1 LFDDWQSAFAVIAA
15 ILIAYGVILWIGT
28 IVWTYRDIRERTRD
42 SWSQTVA
49 VALVVLFNIP
59 GLIIYLI
66 LRPSE
71 TLSEA
76 YERRLENE
84 AIRRD
89 LAEQLRSCP
98 SCSRP
103 ADEDFLLC
111 PYCRARLREPCGSCS
126 RPLELSWAV
135 CPYCGSPGPQH
146 VKAPMAV
153 AVSPPAPAPAAPAVE
168 PPAEAPAP
176 AGQASPSTRSRSRAR
191 TPSRPAE

>member
-42 SWSQTVA
+42 GWSQTVA

-59 GLIIYLI
+59 GLVLYLI
-66 LRPSE
+66 LRPGE

-103 ADEDFLLC
+103 AQEDFLVC
-111 PYCRARLREPCGSCS
+111 PYCRARLREACSSCGKA
-126 RPLELSWAV
+126 LELAWAA
-135 CPYCGSPGPQH
+135 CPYCAAPGPQP
-146 VKAPMAV
+146 VTAAMAAAGSPSLGSPAVPDAYSAP
-153 AVSPPAPAPAAPAVE
+153 PPNPAPSSS
-168 PPAEAPAP
+168 
-176 AGQASPSTRSRSRAR
+176 QARSPQ
-191 TPSRPAE
+191 

>member
-1 LFDDWQSAFAVIAA
+1 LFNDWQSAFALVTA
-15 ILIAYGVILWIGT
+15 ILIAYAVILWIGT

-42 SWSQTVA
+42 GWSQAVA

-59 GLIIYLI
+59 GLILYLI

-103 ADEDFLLC
+103 AEEDFLLC
-111 PYCRARLREPCGSCS
+111 PYCRARLREPCASCG
-126 RPLELSWAV
+126 RPLELGWAA
-135 CPYCGSPGPQH
+135 CPYCGAPGPQP
-146 VKAPMAV
+146 VTAAMAAGSAPLAT
-153 AVSPPAPAPAAPAVE
+153 AAAAAAE
-168 PPAEAPAP
+168 PPAAAAAPSPNP
-176 AGQASPSTRSRSRAR
+176 ASSRSRPRAR
-191 TPSRPAE
+191 SPGS

>member
-1 LFDDWQSAFAVIAA
+1 LFDDWQSAFAVVAA

-66 LRPSE
+66 LRPGE

-98 SCSRP
+98 NCSRP
-103 ADEDFLLC
+103 AEEDFLLC
-111 PYCRARLREPCGSCS
+111 PYCRARLREPCASCS
-126 RPLELSWAV
+126 RPLELSWVA
-135 CPYCGSPGPQH
+135 CPYCGSTGPQP
-146 VKAPMAV
+146 VTAAMGAGS
-153 AVSPPAPAPAAPAVE
+153 SPLSAPAAVAA
-168 PPAEAPAP
+168 PPPTAGAPPSPNPAP
-176 AGQASPSTRSRSRAR
+176 SSQAGSPH
-191 TPSRPAE
+191 

>member
-1 LFDDWQSAFAVIAA
+1 MFNDWQSAFALVAS

-42 SWSQTVA
+42 GWSQAVA

-59 GLIIYLI
+59 GLILYLI

-103 ADEDFLLC
+103 AEEDFLLC
-111 PYCRARLREPCGSCS
+111 PYCRARLRQPCASCG
-126 RPLELSWAV
+126 RALELSWAA
-135 CPYCGSPGPQH
+135 CPYCGAPGPQP
-146 VKAPMAV
+146 VTAAMSAAGTPPLSSPVVPEAYT
-153 AVSPPAPAPAAPAVE
+153 APPAAGAKPSSNPA
-168 PPAEAPAP
+168 
-176 AGQASPSTRSRSRAR
+176 SSRSQPRAR
-191 TPSRPAE
+191 SPGS